1 MGTINT
7 GLSNNTYN
15 KAASIAGKPSMPVKL
30 WASVGV
36 IVLGVIAYSLFQW
49 FTSDHFRP
57 APVGADPL
65 PDATLYMVR
74 ALEVCITAAGVAIV
88 WFVLINPWRKTGEI
102 SWDGMLCI
110 VAFTL
115 WFQDPIDNYFNFAFS
130 YNAYFINFTSWATY
144 IPGWESPRQENFP
157 EPIFLMS
164 GLYIIFL
171 CGLVIAGCWI
181 LTKCK
186 TSWFPNSSFL
196 VHLLVCFSLFFLFD
210 FIVEAIF
217 CRMEIFA
224 YGGTYH
230 PLTLWA
236 GEYYQFP
243 LYESLCV
250 SGIVTTLTVLRYFK
264 DDKGYSFAERGIQHL
279 KLAKSK
285 QKLVSFLAILGFC
298 HVAMFVV
305 FFFPFN
311 WFTLKADSYP
321 QTSSYLRYEVCGT
334 GTPHACPSR
343 EVPIPSKTSLAI
355 APDDPRLSETA
366 KAN

>member
-1 MGTINT
+1 MDHIRN
-7 GLSNNTYN
+7 GLPTKPQVNV
-15 KAASIAGKPSMPVKL
+15 SITGKPSMPVKF
-30 WASVGV
+30 WATVGV
-36 IVLGVIAYSLFQW
+36 IMVMVIIYSLYQW
-49 FTSDHFRP
+49 FVSDHFHP
-57 APVGADPL
+57 APVGTDPL
-65 PDATLYMVR
+65 PNSVLYMIR
-74 ALEVCITAAGVAIV
+74 GLEIFTTSCGLALIWYTVV
-88 WFVLINPWRKTGEI
+88 NPWRKTGEL

-130 YNAYFINFTSWATY
+130 YNAHFINFTSWAPY
-144 IPGWESPRQENFP
+144 IPGWESPRMENFP
-157 EPIFLMS
+157 EPVFLMF
-164 GLYIIFL
+164 GLYLVFL
-171 CGLVIAGCWI
+171 CGLSIFGGWV

-186 TSWFPNSSFL
+186 NNWLPESS
-196 VHLLVCFSLFFLFD
+196 VVTHVLVCFAAFFAFD
-210 FIVEAIF
+210 LVVEVIF

-243 LYESLCV
+243 IYESFCV
-250 SGIVTTLTVLRYFK
+250 AGIATTLTVLRYFK
-264 DDKGYSFAERGIQHL
+264 DDKGYSFAERGIHNL
-279 KLAKSK
+279 KISK
-285 QKLVSFLAILGFC
+285 RSKKLVSFLSILGFA

-321 QTSSYLRYEVCGT
+321 QTSSYLRYEVCGQ
-334 GTPHACPSR
+334 GTEYACPSR
-343 EVPIPSKTSLAI
+343 EVPIPSKTSLSI
-355 APDDPRLSETA
+355 GPDDPRLSAGA